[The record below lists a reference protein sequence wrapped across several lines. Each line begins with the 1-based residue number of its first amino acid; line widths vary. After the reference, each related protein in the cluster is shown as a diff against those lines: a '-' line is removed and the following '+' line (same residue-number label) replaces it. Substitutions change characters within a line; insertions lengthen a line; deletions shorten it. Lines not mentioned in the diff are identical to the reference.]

1 MYKISV
7 CAIWQ
12 IIGKILK
19 LCLSGAKF
27 MMNYI
32 WGGMIIVSLIVSV
45 FTGRVEQTAAAA
57 VSGAGDAVNLTV
69 SLLGIMCL
77 WTGISKIGEDGGLLR
92 VISKALRPVLRLI
105 FPKLDP
111 NSKGFGAIVMNV
123 VANLLGMGNAATPLG
138 INAVTELWEQ
148 NGRKTTAT
156 NEMCMFVV
164 LNTASLQLI
173 PSTLISLRQSYGS
186 AAPGSV
192 IVPIW
197 ICEICALTAGIT
209 VAKILARKSTSR

>member
-1 MYKISV
+1 
-7 CAIWQ
+7 
-12 IIGKILK
+12 
-19 LCLSGAKF
+19 

-32 WGGMIIVSLIVSV
+32 WGGMIIISLIVSV

-57 VSGAGDAVNLTV
+57 VSGAGDAVSLTV

-77 WTGISKIGEDGGLLR
+77 WTGISKIGEDGGLIRL
-92 VISKALRPVLRLI
+92 IAKALRPALRVI

-138 INAVTELWEQ
+138 INAVTELWDE
-148 NGRKTTAT
+148 NGKKPDAT
-156 NEMCMFVV
+156 DEMCMFVV

-186 AAPGSV
+186 NAPGEV
-192 IVPIW
+192 ILPIW
-197 ICEICALTAGIT
+197 ICEICALTAGILM
-209 VAKILARKSTSR
+209 AKLLSGTGKRIKRCR

>member
-1 MYKISV
+1 
-7 CAIWQ
+7 
-12 IIGKILK
+12 
-19 LCLSGAKF
+19 

-32 WGGMIIVSLIVSV
+32 WGGMIVISLIVSV

-57 VSGAGDAVNLTV
+57 VSGAGDAVSLTM

-77 WTGISKIGEDGGLLR
+77 WTGISKIGEDGGLIRL
-92 VISKALRPVLRLI
+92 IAKALRPVLRLV

-138 INAVTELWEQ
+138 INAVTELWNA
-148 NGRKTTAT
+148 NGKRTTAT
-156 NEMCMFVV
+156 DEMCMFVV

-186 AAPGSV
+186 AAPGEV
-192 IVPIW
+192 ILPIW
-197 ICEICALTAGIT
+197 ICEVCALTAGI
-209 VAKILARKSTSR
+209 VMAKVMSRLSSTEKRLNRCR

>member
-1 MYKISV
+1 
-7 CAIWQ
+7 
-12 IIGKILK
+12 
-19 LCLSGAKF
+19 

-32 WGGMIIVSLIVSV
+32 WGGMIVISLIVSV

-57 VSGAGDAVNLTV
+57 VSGAADAVNLTV

-77 WTGISKIGEDGGLLR
+77 WTGISKIGEDGGLIR
-92 VISKALRPVLRLI
+92 VIAKALRPLLRRI

-148 NGRKTTAT
+148 NGRSSSAT
-156 NEMCMFVV
+156 DEMCMFVV

-186 AAPGSV
+186 AAAGSV
-192 IVPIW
+192 IAPIW
-197 ICEICALTAGIT
+197 ICEVCALAAGIT
-209 VAKILARKSTSR
+209 MAKILSKRSEKRHRKCR

>member
-1 MYKISV
+1 
-7 CAIWQ
+7 
-12 IIGKILK
+12 
-19 LCLSGAKF
+19 

-32 WGGMIIVSLIVSV
+32 WGGMIILSLIVSI

-77 WTGISKIGEDGGLLR
+77 WTGISKIGEDGGLIRLIAKGLR
-92 VISKALRPVLRLI
+92 PALRII

-138 INAVTELWEQ
+138 INAVTELWNE
-148 NGRKTTAT
+148 NEKKSTAT
-156 NEMCMFVV
+156 DEMCMFVV

-173 PSTLISLRQSYGS
+173 PSTLISLRQNYGS
-186 AAPGSV
+186 SAPGEV
-192 IVPIW
+192 ILPIW
-197 ICEICALTAGIT
+197 ICEICALTAGIFM
-209 VAKILARKSTSR
+209 AKLLSGTGKRIKRCR

>member
-1 MYKISV
+1 
-7 CAIWQ
+7 
-12 IIGKILK
+12 
-19 LCLSGAKF
+19 

-32 WGGMIIVSLIVSV
+32 WGGMIVISLIVSV

-57 VSGAGDAVNLTV
+57 VSGAADAVNLTV

-77 WTGISKIGEDGGLLR
+77 WTGISKIGEDGGLIR
-92 VISKALRPVLRLI
+92 VIAKALRPVLRLI
-105 FPKLDP
+105 FPRLDP

-148 NGRKTTAT
+148 NGRSRTAT
-156 NEMCMFVV
+156 DEMCMFVV

-192 IVPIW
+192 IAPIW
-197 ICEICALTAGIT
+197 ICEICALAAGIT
-209 VAKILARKSTSR
+209 MAKLLSAKSEKRQKKCS

>member
-1 MYKISV
+1 
-7 CAIWQ
+7 
-12 IIGKILK
+12 
-19 LCLSGAKF
+19 

-32 WGGMIIVSLIVSV
+32 WGGMIIISLIVSV

-57 VSGAGDAVNLTV
+57 VSGAGDAVSLTV

-77 WTGISKIGEDGGLLR
+77 WTGISKIGEDGGLIRL
-92 VISKALRPVLRLI
+92 IAKALRPALRVI

-138 INAVTELWEQ
+138 INAVTELWDE
-148 NGRKTTAT
+148 NGKKPDAT
-156 NEMCMFVV
+156 DEMCMFVV

-186 AAPGSV
+186 SAPGEV
-192 IVPIW
+192 ILPIW
-197 ICEICALTAGIT
+197 ICEICALTAGILM
-209 VAKILARKSTSR
+209 AKLLSGTGKRIKRCR